1 MKIYFLT
8 PEIFPFSNTSFL
20 SMFSKFVP
28 INLQKN
34 NHDIRLTSPKY
45 GFISERKYTLREVI
59 RLREINTKIG
69 EGFEVASAKS
79 AFIPKTRV
87 QVYFMEHENF
97 FQPLTP
103 LLYKAKNG
111 RPLPDNG
118 DRFGFFSKM
127 SLEML
132 VNLFWSPNLIIC
144 NDWHSS
150 FVPIVY
156 EQLFSN
162 QDFYKNI
169 KTIQIIHNLDDYNN
183 VPSSLYS
190 ELGVTLPEDFK
201 GDEINSI
208 MVGSYFADQVIA
220 IDSKNKNISKE
231 IIKNKKFHNKIKNKF
246 HIIDLNNEDEES
258 CEIISDQINDLI
270 KETFE

>member
-8 PEIFPFSNTSFL
+8 PEIYPFSQTSFL
-20 SMFSKFVP
+20 SMFSKFIP
-28 INLQKN
+28 INLQKD
-34 NHDIRLTSPKY
+34 NHDIRLTSAKY

-69 EGFEVASAKS
+69 DGVEIASAKS

-87 QVYFMEHENF
+87 QVYFMEHDNL

-111 RPLPDNG
+111 RPLPDNA

-150 FVPIVY
+150 FVPIIY
-156 EQLFSN
+156 KQLFSS
-162 QDFYKNI
+162 QDFYRDI
-169 KTIQIIHNLDDYNN
+169 KTVQIIHNLNDYAN
-183 VPSSLYS
+183 VLSSLYKS
-190 ELGVTLPEDFK
+190 LGVKLPNDFK
-201 GDEINSI
+201 SEDVNSI
-208 MVGSYFADQVIA
+208 DVSCLFADLVIA
-220 IDSKNKNISKE
+220 IDSPKKNISQE
-231 IIKNKKFHNKIKNKF
+231 IRKNDKFFSKIKNKF
-246 HIIDLNNEDEES
+246 HVISLNNEDEES

-270 KETFE
+270 KESFD

>member
-8 PEIFPFSNTSFL
+8 PEISPFSSTSFL
-20 SMFSKFVP
+20 SMFSKLIP
-28 INLQKN
+28 INLQKHS
-34 NHDIRLTSPKY
+34 HDIRLTSPKY

-97 FQPLTP
+97 FQPLSP

-156 EQLFSN
+156 QQLFSN

-169 KTIQIIHNLDDYNN
+169 KTIQIIHNIDDYNN
-183 VPSSLYS
+183 VPSTLYS
-190 ELGVTLPEDFK
+190 ELGVNLPKDLQS
-201 GDEINSI
+201 DQVNSI
-208 MVGSYFADQVIA
+208 MVGSYFADSVIA
-220 IDSKNKNISKE
+220 IDKKGNNLSKE
-231 IIKNKKFHNKIKNKF
+231 IMKDKKFYNLIKDKF
-246 HIIDLNNEDEES
+246 HTVDLKNEDEES
-258 CEIISDQINDLI
+258 CEIISDQINSLI
-270 KETFE
+270 AKT

>member
-8 PEIFPFSNTSFL
+8 PEISPFSSTSFL
-20 SMFSKFVP
+20 SMFSKLIP
-28 INLQKN
+28 INLQKQ

-97 FQPLTP
+97 FQPLSP

-118 DRFGFFSKM
+118 ERFGFFSKM

-169 KTIQIIHNLDDYNN
+169 KTIQIIHNIDDSNN
-183 VPSSLYS
+183 VPSTLYS
-190 ELGVTLPEDFK
+190 ELGVSLPKDLENDQV
-201 GDEINSI
+201 NSV
-208 MVGSYFADQVIA
+208 MVGSHFADLVIA
-220 IDSKNKNISKE
+220 IDKKNNNLSKKIMKD
-231 IIKNKKFHNKIKNKF
+231 KKFYNLIKDKF
-246 HIIDLNNEDEES
+246 HILNLKNEDEES
-258 CEIISDQINDLI
+258 CEMISDQINGLI
-270 KETFE
+270 E

>member
-183 VPSSLYS
+183 CLLYTSPS
-190 ELGVTLPEDFK
+190 PRD
-201 GDEINSI
+201 
-208 MVGSYFADQVIA
+208 
-220 IDSKNKNISKE
+220 
-231 IIKNKKFHNKIKNKF
+231 
-246 HIIDLNNEDEES
+246 
-258 CEIISDQINDLI
+258 
-270 KETFE
+270 

>member
-79 AFIPKTRV
+79 AFITKTRV

-201 GDEINSI
+201 DDEINSI
-208 MVGSYFADQVIA
+208 MVGSYFADLVIA
-220 IDSKNKNISKE
+220 IDNKNKSISKE